1 MLLLAIGPYE
11 IDAVTAT
18 LITVI
23 LTLIGWLVINILNA
37 TILETRR
44 QNRIREIEKTAL
56 REALYSE
63 IGWTVRALSFW
74 IPVPSGSVPVG
85 MTCKELAA
93 KLGKSV
99 SLEVYHYTRTQP
111 AIFYQLADAYN
122 IESFYRV
129 VTNMLANIDE
139 QGEKLTENNHPER
152 IDQFLRHDLRNILLI
167 AVKSLDIKKLEDL
180 TIGRMEPVF
189 GGGTKLEQT
198 KLEQYRMAARLMEK
212 LSRKPWEP
220 ET

>member
-1 MLLLAIGPYE
+1 MYLLAIGPYE
-11 IDAVTAT
+11 IDTAT
-18 LITVI
+18 VALIAAI
-23 LTLIGWLVINILNA
+23 SALTSVVLNA
-37 TILETRR
+37 TILETGR

-63 IGWTVRALSFW
+63 IGWTVRALSLW

-85 MTCKELAA
+85 ITCKELAA

-99 SLEVYHYTRTQP
+99 SLEVYHHTRTQP

-129 VTNMLANIDE
+129 VTNTLANIDV
-139 QGEKLTENNHPER
+139 QGEKLTEKDHRER
-152 IDQFLRHDLRNILLI
+152 IDQFLRHDLRNRLLI
-167 AVKSLDIKKLEDL
+167 AVNSLDIEKLEGL
-180 TIGRMEPVF
+180 TIGRMAPVF
-189 GGGTKLEQT
+189 GGGTKLEQ
-198 KLEQYRMAARLMEK
+198 YRRAARLMEK

>member
-1 MLLLAIGPYE
+1 MYLLAIGPYE
-11 IDAVTAT
+11 IDTAT
-18 LITVI
+18 VALIAAI
-23 LTLIGWLVINILNA
+23 SALTSVVLNA
-37 TILETRR
+37 TILETGR

-63 IGWTVRALSFW
+63 IGWTVRALSLW

-85 MTCKELAA
+85 ITCKELAA

-99 SLEVYHYTRTQP
+99 SLEVYHHTRTQP

-129 VTNMLANIDE
+129 VTNTLANIDV
-139 QGEKLTENNHPER
+139 QGEKLTEKDHRER
-152 IDQFLRHDLRNILLI
+152 IDQFLRHDLRNRLLI
-167 AVKSLDIKKLEDL
+167 AVNSLDIEKLEGL

-189 GGGTKLEQT
+189 GGGTKLEQ
-198 KLEQYRMAARLMEK
+198 YRRAARLMEK